1 MHHIAIVWV
10 IIELHTPDEGAQGHE
25 APHHAAVFE
34 LVPDGLHMVWA
45 SLLEEHIDVVPRWP
59 HLMLV
64 TGRDT
69 RDASHTRATRLP
81 IVAVIVVGHGH
92 LMMPLAPLFATL
104 DAFLSA
110 VDGDIEWQLLVTS
123 RSHLSASLG
132 WAKRNRLMD
141 GGV

>member
-1 MHHIAIVWV
+1 MHHIAIAWV
-10 IIELHTPDEGAQGHE
+10 IVELRIPGEGAQGHE

-45 SLLEEHIDVVPRWP
+45 SLLEEPLDVVPMRP

-64 TGRDT
+64 VGRGTQDACHT
-69 RDASHTRATRLP
+69 RDTRLP

-110 VDGDIEWQLLVTS
+110 VDGNIEWHLLVTS